1 MTTMQKPGSG
11 SVDDT
16 ERRGAFMSALVTE
29 HFVLQTGADAAT
41 SEMGSRA
48 ALYLSVLGSALVA
61 MGFASQSRAVFVPFV
76 ATVLPAVF
84 VLGLFTV
91 VRLVDA
97 LVEYNRFLAGIAR
110 VREHYRT
117 LSPEAAAF
125 FAAEHGRWPEK
136 GGTPALGLGAF
147 IAFITTTASMVAFV
161 NSIVAGAGVA
171 LLGGLVVR
179 DRTGLAVAL
188 GVVTATVL
196 MTAFFAYQRWRHGM
210 G

>member
-1 MTTMQKPGSG
+1 M
-11 SVDDT
+11 DDK
-16 ERRGAFMSALVTE
+16 ERQRAFVSALITE
-29 HFVLQTGADAAT
+29 HFVLQTGADAT
-41 SEMGSRA
+41 TGEMGSRA
-48 ALYLSVLGSALVA
+48 SLYLSVLGSALVA
-61 MGFASQSRAVFVPFV
+61 MGFAAQSRAVFIPFV

-117 LSPEAAAF
+117 LTPEAAAF
-125 FAAEHGRWPEK
+125 FAAEHGRWPEE
-136 GGTPALGLGAF
+136 GGTPALRLGSF

-171 LLGGLVVR
+171 LLGGLLLR

-188 GVVTATVL
+188 GALAAALL
-196 MTAFFAYQRWRHGM
+196 MVAFLAYQRWRHSM

>member
-1 MTTMQKPGSG
+1 M
-11 SVDDT
+11 DEA
-16 ERRGAFMSALVTE
+16 ERHRAFVSALVSE
-29 HFVLQTGADAAT
+29 HFVLQSGADATT

-61 MGFASQSRAVFVPFV
+61 MGFAAQSRAVFVPFV
-76 ATVLPAVF
+76 ATVVPAVF
-84 VLGLFTV
+84 VLGVFTV

-110 VREHYRT
+110 VREQYRT

-125 FAAEHGRWPEK
+125 FAPEHGRWPEAS
-136 GGTPALGLGAF
+136 GEPALRLGDF

-161 NSIVAGAGVA
+161 NSVVAGAGIA
-171 LLGGLVVR
+171 LLSGLLLR
-179 DRTGLAVAL
+179 HQTGLAVGLGAL
-188 GVVTATVL
+188 TAAFL
-196 MTAFFAYQRWRHGM
+196 MAAFLAYQRWRHGM

>member
-1 MTTMQKPGSG
+1 MQRPGSE
-11 SVDDT
+11 SVDDPA
-16 ERRGAFMSALVTE
+16 RHAAFMSALVTE

-48 ALYLSVLGSALVA
+48 TLYLSVLGSAMVA
-61 MGFASQSRAVFVPFV
+61 MGFAAQSRAFFVPFV

-110 VREHYRT
+110 VREQYRA

-125 FAAEHGRWPEK
+125 FAAEHGRWPEE
-136 GGTPALGLGAF
+136 GGTPALGLGSF

-161 NSIVAGAGVA
+161 NSVVAGAGVA
-171 LLGGLVVR
+171 LLGGLLLR

-188 GVVTATVL
+188 GALAAALL
-196 MTAFFAYQRWRHGM
+196 MAAFLSYQRWRHGM

>member
-1 MTTMQKPGSG
+1 M
-11 SVDDT
+11 DDT
-16 ERRGAFMSALVTE
+16 ARHAAFMSALVTE
-29 HFVLQTGADAAT
+29 HFVLQTGADAT
-41 SEMGSRA
+41 TGEMGSRA

-61 MGFASQSRAVFVPFV
+61 MGFAAQSRAVFVPFV

-110 VREHYRT
+110 VREQYRA

-125 FAAEHGRWPEK
+125 FAAEHGRWPEE

-161 NSIVAGAGVA
+161 NSIVAGAGIA
-171 LLGGLVVR
+171 LLGGLLLR

-188 GVVTATVL
+188 GALAAAFL
-196 MTAFFAYQRWRHGM
+196 MAAFLAYQRWRHEM

>member
-1 MTTMQKPGSG
+1 MTRPRGG
-11 SVDDT
+11 DGDDT
-16 ERRGAFMSALVTE
+16 ERQSAFMSALITE

-61 MGFASQSRAVFVPFV
+61 MGFAAQSRAVFVPFV

-84 VLGLFTV
+84 VLGLCTM

-97 LVEYNRFLAGIAR
+97 LVEYNRFLAGIDR
-110 VREHYRT
+110 VREQYRA

-125 FAAEHGRWPEK
+125 FAAEHGRWPEA
-136 GGTPALGLGAF
+136 GCTPALGLGAF

-161 NSIVAGAGVA
+161 NSVVAGAGVA
-171 LLGGLVVR
+171 LLGGLLLR

-188 GVVTATVL
+188 GALAAAFL
-196 MTAFFAYQRWRHGM
+196 MAAFLAYQRWRHGM